1 MVRKTVMA
9 WLLDS
14 DPSIRWQV
22 LRDLAKAEETVV
34 QTERD
39 KVAES
44 GWGAE
49 LLSQQTDH
57 GDWSG
62 DDPGLLRTIHC
73 LILLKDLGV
82 NPKTEKVKAMA
93 DKVTGLKWAYHGS
106 QPFWDGEVEPC
117 INGKVLAAGSYFG
130 IRCERVLE
138 KLLSEQLEDGGW
150 NCEAPASSRSSFHTT
165 IAVLEG
171 LSEYEK
177 AFGRN
182 GDCAAA
188 RVKAEEYFLERKLFR
203 RLSTGEVI
211 DKAWLRFHFPPT
223 WHYDVLRGLEYM
235 RSSGRRP
242 EARMAEAIEIV
253 KVRRHQNER
262 WPLVKPYPDDLLK
275 FPMENNIGAASG
287 WNTMR
292 ALRVLEWYDA

>member
-1 MVRKTVMA
+1 MIRKSVLS

-22 LRDLAKAEETVV
+22 LQDLVKAEEAIV
-34 QTERD
+34 QIERN

-49 LLSQQTDH
+49 LLSQQTDR
-57 GDWSG
+57 GYWSG
-62 DDPGLLRTIHC
+62 DDLGLLRTIHC

-82 NPKTEKVKAMA
+82 NPKAEKAIAMV
-93 DKVTGLKWAYHGS
+93 DKVTGLKWAYHGN

-150 NCEAPASSRSSFHTT
+150 NCEAPESKRSSFHTT

-177 AFGRN
+177 AFGRT
-182 GDCAAA
+182 GDCTDA
-188 RVKAEEYFLERKLFR
+188 RVKAEEYLLERRLFR
-203 RLSTGEVI
+203 RFSTGEVI

-242 EARMAEAIEIV
+242 DERMGEAIEIV
-253 KVRRHQNER
+253 KLRRHQNSR

-275 FPMENNIGAASG
+275 FPMETNIGAASK